1 MNAET
6 KNTYHYNVLGGV
18 TPADHNI
25 QYDLDVIVSDTDR
38 GDYHRGVARLEI
50 ENKKTFSEYLED
62 ISGHYVEGVDSW
74 QTAHDYLV
82 DLLQAMM
89 VELVKRTGIE
99 PPKEYTAI
107 INESYADGA
116 YIDYYM
122 DYDPEDGYVRIGL
135 DASKEI
141 EGKVLSHDALEQMLS
156 VRAEDLL
163 G

>member
-1 MNAET
+1 MTTNE
-6 KNTYHYNVLGGV
+6 KKTYHYNVLGGV

-50 ENKKTFSEYLED
+50 ENQKSFDEYLKD
-62 ISGHYVEGVDSW
+62 ISGHYVEGVNSW
-74 QTAHDYLV
+74 QEAHEYLV

-89 VELVKRTGIE
+89 VELVDRAGIE

-116 YIDYYM
+116 YIDYYI
-122 DYDPEDGYVRIGL
+122 DYDPEDGCVRIGL

-141 EGKVLSHDALEQMLS
+141 EDKVLSREALQQMLS
-156 VRAEDLL
+156 IRAEDLL

>member
-1 MNAET
+1 MNAEA

-18 TPADHNI
+18 TPADHSI

-50 ENKKTFSEYLED
+50 ENQKSFSEYLED

-74 QTAHDYLV
+74 QEAHEHLVYL
-82 DLLQAMM
+82 LPSMM
-89 VELVKRTGIE
+89 DELVGRAGFE
-99 PPKEYTAI
+99 PHKEYTAI

-122 DYDPEDGYVRIGL
+122 DYDPEDGCVRIGI

-141 EGKVLSHDALEQMLS
+141 EDKVLSRDALEQMLS
-156 VRAEDLL
+156 IRA
-163 G
+163 

>member
-1 MNAET
+1 MTTNE
-6 KNTYHYNVLGGV
+6 KKTYHYNVLGGV

-25 QYDLDVIVSDTDR
+25 RYDLDVIVSDTDR

-50 ENKKTFSEYLED
+50 ENQKSFDEYLED
-62 ISGHYVEGVDSW
+62 ISGHYVEGVNSW
-74 QTAHDYLV
+74 QEAHEYLV

-89 VELVKRTGIE
+89 VELVDRAGIE

-116 YIDYYM
+116 YIDYYI
-122 DYDPEDGYVRIGL
+122 DYDPEDGCVRIGL

-141 EGKVLSHDALEQMLS
+141 EDKVLSREALQQMLS
-156 VRAEDLL
+156 IRAEDLL

>member
-1 MNAET
+1 MTTNE
-6 KNTYHYNVLGGV
+6 KKTYHYNVLGGV

-50 ENKKTFSEYLED
+50 ENQKSFDEYLED
-62 ISGHYVEGVDSW
+62 ISGHYVEGVNSW
-74 QTAHDYLV
+74 QEAHEYLV

-89 VELVKRTGIE
+89 VELVDRAGIE

-116 YIDYYM
+116 YIDYYI
-122 DYDPEDGYVRIGL
+122 DYDPEDGCIRIGL

-141 EGKVLSHDALEQMLS
+141 EDKVLSREALQQMLS
-156 VRAEDLL
+156 IRAEDLL

>member
-50 ENKKTFSEYLED
+50 ENKKSFSEYLED
-62 ISGHYVEGVDSW
+62 VSGHYVEGVDSW

-107 INESYADGA
+107 INESYADGTF
-116 YIDYYM
+116 IDYWM
-122 DYDPEDGYVRIGL
+122 DYDPEDGSVQIGL
-135 DASKEI
+135 TTPKEI
-141 EGKVLSHDALEQMLS
+141 KDKVLSRDALKQMLS

>member
-1 MNAET
+1 MTTNE
-6 KNTYHYNVLGGV
+6 KKTYHYNVLGGV

-50 ENKKTFSEYLED
+50 ENQKSFDEYLED
-62 ISGHYVEGVDSW
+62 ISGHYVEGVNSW
-74 QTAHDYLV
+74 QEAHEYLV

-89 VELVKRTGIE
+89 VELVDRAGIE

-116 YIDYYM
+116 YIDYYI
-122 DYDPEDGYVRIGL
+122 DYDPEDGCVRIGL

-141 EGKVLSHDALEQMLS
+141 EDKVLSREALQQMLS
-156 VRAEDLL
+156 IRAEDLL

>member
-1 MNAET
+1 MTTNE
-6 KNTYHYNVLGGV
+6 KKTYHYNVLGGV

-50 ENKKTFSEYLED
+50 ENQKSFDEYLED
-62 ISGHYVEGVDSW
+62 ISGHYVEGVNSW
-74 QTAHDYLV
+74 QEAHEYLV

-89 VELVKRTGIE
+89 VELVDRAGIE

-116 YIDYYM
+116 YIDYYI
-122 DYDPEDGYVRIGL
+122 DYDPEDGCVRIGR

-141 EGKVLSHDALEQMLS
+141 EDKVLSREALQQMLCI
-156 VRAEDLL
+156 RAEDLL

>member
-1 MNAET
+1 MTTNE
-6 KNTYHYNVLGGV
+6 KKTYHYNVLGGV

-50 ENKKTFSEYLED
+50 ENAKSFNEYLED
-62 ISGHYVEGVDSW
+62 ISGHYVEGVGSW
-74 QTAHDYLV
+74 QEAHEYLV

-89 VELVKRTGIE
+89 VELVDRAGIE

-116 YIDYYM
+116 YIDYYI
-122 DYDPEDGYVRIGL
+122 DYDPEDGCVRIGR

-141 EGKVLSHDALEQMLS
+141 EDKVLSREALQQMLS
-156 VRAEDLL
+156 IRAEDLL

>member
-1 MNAET
+1 MTTNE
-6 KNTYHYNVLGGV
+6 KKTYHYNVLGGV

-50 ENKKTFSEYLED
+50 ENKKSFDEYLED

-74 QTAHDYLV
+74 QTAHEYLV

-107 INESYADGA
+107 INESYADGTF
-116 YIDYYM
+116 IDYWM
-122 DYDPEDGYVRIGL
+122 DYDPEDGSVQIGL
-135 DASKEI
+135 DPAKEI
-141 EGKVLSHDALEQMLS
+141 KDKVLSRDALKQMLS